1 MDTALITFPVV
12 AGIITSLV
20 TSVITRATWS
30 SKTKNLVAMVTG
42 IILTIDALIFQ
53 LIPDA
58 WPAVA
63 GIIAGVY
70 GVSQGIY
77 LLLKPQLRPLNLLPL
92 EIPILLTNLTR
103 LSLKYSPNQIKF
115 RSLRRLLSEMAL
127 LLVSTISSD
136 STKLKWNL
144 LV

>member
-1 MDTALITFPVV
+1 MDTALITFPVA

-42 IILTIDALIFQ
+42 IVLTIAALIFQ
-53 LIPDA
+53 LVPDA

-70 GVSQGIY
+70 GVSQGVY
-77 LLLKPQLRPLNLLPL
+77 LLLKPQLKALEFATTGSTHTVDELDAIISEAFPEAEQVSVNEVTPLGDGAAPGKHDI
-92 EIPILLTNLTR
+92 E
-103 LSLKYSPNQIKF
+103 
-115 RSLRRLLSEMAL
+115 
-127 LLVSTISSD
+127 
-136 STKLKWNL
+136 
-144 LV
+144 

>member
-20 TSVITRATWS
+20 TSVITRSTWS
-30 SKTKNLVAMVTG
+30 SKTKNFVAMVTG
-42 IILTIDALIFQ
+42 IILTIAALIFQ

-77 LLLKPQLRPLNLLPL
+77 LLLKPQLKALEFATTGNTHSVDELDAIISEVFPKSDQVSVLEETPLGDGATPGKHDI
-92 EIPILLTNLTR
+92 E
-103 LSLKYSPNQIKF
+103 
-115 RSLRRLLSEMAL
+115 
-127 LLVSTISSD
+127 
-136 STKLKWNL
+136 
-144 LV
+144 

>member
-42 IILTIDALIFQ
+42 IILTIAALIFQ
-53 LIPDA
+53 LVPDA

-63 GIIAGVY
+63 GIVAGVY
-70 GVSQGIY
+70 GVSQGVY
-77 LLLKPQLRPLNLLPL
+77 LLLKPQLKALEFATPGNTHSVDELDAIISEVFPKSDQVSVLEETPLGDGATPGKHDI
-92 EIPILLTNLTR
+92 E
-103 LSLKYSPNQIKF
+103 
-115 RSLRRLLSEMAL
+115 
-127 LLVSTISSD
+127 
-136 STKLKWNL
+136 
-144 LV
+144 